1 MNAYHDGTED
11 DFTFSYSRDNLV
23 YTPMVT
29 VTATTD
35 NDVKQ
40 AYLFPEDV
48 SGTIY
53 VRVQDTD
60 STQGNRQLDSLFVD
74 YLVITTTMGG
84 GSVAAP
90 VVTITAPS
98 DGSTF
103 TQGATVSFAGT
114 ASDAEDGEL
123 GGSLA
128 WKSSIDGAIGTG
140 AGFSTSALAVGQHT
154 ITATVTDSG
163 GLSGVGSITIT
174 VLPAGGLS
182 LSVAGYKVRGVQHA
196 DLAWSGA
203 TTSKRDDRP
212 QWGRHR
218 DRSEFPSLRR
228 RLHRQHRQQRQWHLH
243 VPGLRRRGW
252 RLVLECRDRHV
263 LTLESVARDGHAKH
277 RGGRSQRSG
286 HSRRHAGVRR
296 NTGSVP
302 KPDRLSRAEPQ
313 PRRIPGCVPDR
324 LAGPGGCGAG
334 SRSRGGERQCACCSM
349 SSCRGSSVRT

>member
-1 MNAYHDGTED
+1 
-11 DFTFSYSRDNLV
+11 
-23 YTPMVT
+23 MVT
-29 VTATTD
+29 VAATTD

-40 AYLFPEDV
+40 VYPFLEDV

-74 YLVITTTMGG
+74 YLVITTMMGG
-84 GSVAAP
+84 GGGAAP

-103 TQGATVSFAGT
+103 TQGAMVSFAGT
-114 ASDAEDGEL
+114 ASDVEDGEL

-154 ITATVTDSG
+154 ITATVTDSS
-163 GLSGVGSITIT
+163 GLSGVGSITIA

-203 TTSKRDDRP
+203 TTSN
-212 QWGRHR
+212 
-218 DRSEFPSLRR
+218 
-228 RLHRQHRQQRQWHLH
+228 
-243 VPGLRRRGW
+243 V
-252 RLVLECRDRHV
+252 
-263 LTLESVARDGHAKH
+263 TIARDGVVIATVPNSPLS
-277 RGGRSQRSG
+277 GGTYTDSIGSKGSG
-286 HSRRHAGVRR
+286 TYTYQVCEGAAGA
-296 NTGSVP
+296 S
-302 KPDRLSRAEPQ
+302 
-313 PRRIPGCVPDR
+313 
-324 LAGPGGCGAG
+324 
-334 SRSRGGERQCACCSM
+334 CSN
-349 SSCRGSSVRT
+349 VVIITF